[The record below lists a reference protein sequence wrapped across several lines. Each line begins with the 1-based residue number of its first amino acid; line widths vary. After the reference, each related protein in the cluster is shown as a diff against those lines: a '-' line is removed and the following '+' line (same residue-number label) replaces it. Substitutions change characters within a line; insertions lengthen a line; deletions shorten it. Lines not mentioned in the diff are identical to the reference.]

1 VETPEFVVSWP
12 TLFITVDWVRAHC
25 VVPDGF
31 RRGAPFEMYP
41 WQEWCTLNHYRVRED
56 ALWIPEQPLLST
68 AFHNRRSLI
77 IAPQKTGKGPWSA
90 TGVAIEA
97 VGPALFAGWAGI
109 GDGWACSENGCL
121 CGWEYEYAPGEPMA
135 MRWPTP
141 LIQIT
146 ATSQEQTDNIYRP
159 LKAMIKMGPLSD
171 QMKVGEE
178 FTRILGT
185 MDDDDPELNRIDIV
199 TSSAQS
205 RLGNPITYA
214 PQDETGIWT
223 KQNKMTNVGDTQ
235 NRGLAGMQGRSQ
247 ETTNAFDPT
256 QKSQAQTTWNSKA
269 EDIFKFYVPPP
280 KHLSYRNKA
289 ERRKIHQVVYAGSGH
304 INLDAIEGFAF
315 ELIEKGEVTQAE
327 RFFGNGMKAG
337 AGTWLDEIQPWKARA
352 KPREVPDGTAI
363 VLGFDGS
370 DLDDWTAIRAETEDG
385 YQFTPTYG
393 PLKLPT
399 IWNPANW
406 NGQAPRL
413 EVDDAM
419 AELMRRFQVVRLY
432 ADPPYWSTEVD
443 NWAKQYGE
451 KVVLRWYTQR
461 PTQMQAAAER
471 LKTDVYKSDS
481 TFTHDGCA
489 LTTEHVEATHKEDR
503 PGGTKDNPRY
513 VLTKPE
519 DGRKID
525 ACITSIL
532 CHEAAGDVTA
542 ANAWVPPR
550 KTLTRVTG
558 RVRGY

>member
-1 VETPEFVVSWP
+1 MEAPEFVVAWP
-12 TLFITVDWVRAHC
+12 TLFITIDWVSAHC

-31 RRGAPFEMYP
+31 RRGQPFEMYP

-68 AFHNRRSLI
+68 AFHNRRSLV

-90 TGVAIEA
+90 TGVALEA
-97 VGPALFAGWAGI
+97 AGPALFAGWAGI
-109 GDGWACSENGCL
+109 GDGWACSDHGCP

-135 MRWPTP
+135 MRWPSP

-146 ATSQEQTDNIYRP
+146 ATAEDQTDNIYRP
-159 LKAMIKMGPLSD
+159 LKAMIKMGPLAD
-171 QMKVGEE
+171 QMRVGEQ

-185 MDDDDPELNRIDIV
+185 QDDDDPELNRIDVV

-214 PQDETGIWT
+214 AQDETGIWT
-223 KQNKMTNVGDTQ
+223 KQNKMTTVGDTQ

-256 QKSQAQTTWNSKA
+256 QRSQAQVSFQSKA
-269 EDIFKFYVPPP
+269 PGIFKFHRPPP
-280 KHLSYRNKA
+280 KHLSYANKA
-289 ERRKIHQVVYAGSGH
+289 ERRKIHAAVYAGSKH
-304 INLDAIEGFAF
+304 ISLDAIEGFAF
-315 ELIEKGEVTQAE
+315 ELIEKGELAQAE
-327 RFFGNGMKAG
+327 RFFGNRMKAG
-337 AGTWLDEIQPWKARA
+337 AGAWLDEIEKWKARA
-352 KPREVPDGTAI
+352 EPREVPDGTAV

-370 DLDDWTAIRAETEDG
+370 DIDDWTAIRAETQDG

-399 IWNPANW
+399 IWNPADW
-406 NGQAPRL
+406 DGQVPRL
-413 EVDDAM
+413 EVAKAV
-419 AELMRRFQVVRLY
+419 AELMGRFMVARMY
-432 ADPPYWSTEVD
+432 ADPPYWTTEVD
-443 NWAKQYGE
+443 GWAATHGE
-451 KVVLRWYTQR
+451 KVVIRWYTQR
-461 PTQMQAAAER
+461 QVQMQAAADR
-471 LKTDVYKSDS
+471 LKTDISKSDS
-481 TFTHDGCA
+481 TFRHDRCEF
-489 LTTEHVEATHKEDR
+489 TEQHVEATHKEPR

-525 ACITSIL
+525 ACVTSIL

-542 ANAWVPPR
+542 AGLWPKKKSSKMLVLR
-550 KTLTRVTG
+550 
-558 RVRGY
+558 

>member
-1 VETPEFVVSWP
+1 MEAPEFVVAWP
-12 TLFITVDWVRAHC
+12 TLFITIDWVGAHC

-31 RRGAPFEMYP
+31 RRGQPFEMYP

-68 AFHNRRSLI
+68 AFYHRRSLV

-97 VGPALFAGWAGI
+97 VGPALFAGWAGR
-109 GDGWACSENGCL
+109 GDGWACSDHGCG

-146 ATSQEQTDNIYRP
+146 ATSSDQTDNIYRP
-159 LKAMIKMGPLSD
+159 LKSMIKQGPLSD
-171 QMKVGEE
+171 QMRVGEE

-185 MDDDDPELNRIDIV
+185 DDDDPELNRIDVV

-214 PQDETGIWT
+214 AQDETGIWT
-223 KQNKMTNVGDTQ
+223 KQNKMTMVGDTQ

-256 QKSQAQTTWNSKA
+256 QRSQAQMSYQSKA
-269 EDIFKFYVPPP
+269 PGIFKFYRPPP
-280 KHLSYRNKA
+280 SHLSYKNKA
-289 ERRKIHQVVYAGSGH
+289 ERRKIHQIVYAGSKH
-304 INLDAIEGFAF
+304 VHLDAIEGFAN
-315 ELIEKGEVTQAE
+315 ELIEKGELAQAE
-327 RFFGNGMKAG
+327 RFYGNRMKAG
-337 AGTWLDEIQPWKARA
+337 AGVWLEDIETWNARESV
-352 KPREVPDGTAI
+352 RSVPDGTMV

-370 DLDDWTAIRAETEDG
+370 DIDDWTAIRAETEDG
-385 YQFTPTYG
+385 YQFTPMYG
-393 PLKLPT
+393 PVGSRTPT
-399 IWNPANW
+399 IWDPADW
-406 NGQAPRL
+406 GGQVPRL
-413 EVDDAM
+413 EVASAL
-419 AELMRRFQVVRLY
+419 AELMRRFQVVRMY
-432 ADPPYWSTEVD
+432 ADPAWWTTEID
-443 NWAKQYGE
+443 SWAAKYGE
-451 KVVLRWYTQR
+451 QVVIRWYTNR
-461 PTQMQAAAER
+461 VVQMHAAAQR
-471 LKTDVYKSDS
+471 LLTDITKANS
-481 TFTHDGCA
+481 TFSHDGCA
-489 LTTEHVEATHKEDR
+489 TTRDHVEATHKDPR

-525 ACITSIL
+525 AAVTSIL

-542 ANAWVPPR
+542 AGLWIPAAPVDTTVLVFR
-550 KTLTRVTG
+550 
-558 RVRGY
+558 